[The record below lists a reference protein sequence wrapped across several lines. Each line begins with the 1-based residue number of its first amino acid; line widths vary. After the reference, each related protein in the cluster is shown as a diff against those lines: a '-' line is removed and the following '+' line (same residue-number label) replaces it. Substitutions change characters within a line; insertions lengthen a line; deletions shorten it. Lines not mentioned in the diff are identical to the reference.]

1 MAFEYKGRGVLG
13 HRARGRRRRIGFL
26 ALAAGVLVVC
36 AARAQD
42 AVAGPHRLDSA
53 AVVVF
58 IDSILPVQ
66 LERFRIPGGV
76 VAVVQGTDVVALR
89 GFGYASLETKS
100 PIDPER
106 SMFHI
111 GSTGKLITWTAAMQL
126 VEQGRVEL
134 DRDLNDYWA
143 PFRLPE
149 RFGAP
154 LTLRHLM
161 THTAGFEEGALGF
174 YLTLDTTRISTI
186 EDLVT
191 GHTPSRVRPPGQ
203 LSSYSNFGAVLAGFL
218 VERVSGEPFA
228 DYVERHVYAPLGI
241 EHSTFRE
248 PLPPAL
254 APFGVTGYSWDGER
268 FLPEPYEIDG
278 GWTPAGGTS
287 MSAGD
292 MARFMIAHLNQGSFQ
307 DAQLLAPAAEAL
319 MQRVSFRHD
328 PRLPGVAL
336 GFIEQ
341 PANGHYAIGHD
352 GDSFWFH
359 TTLVLLPEERLG
371 IFASYVGDGGTA
383 ARAALTEAFFDRFYP
398 AEDSVLGAPSVEPS
412 IPLDRYGGS
421 YRTVRMSYTKLDKIV
436 WLFQPT
442 IEVAAIGGEL
452 SIRGPG
458 ATDTA
463 TRYRPVGEHLFQ
475 RVGGAGRVAFA
486 VDGSGIPSRVFF
498 GSAPTVATERVPWS
512 ERAALWVWLM
522 GGAALIS
529 LAALVAYPLG
539 RKSRGALSP
548 ALRHAERLAVMT
560 AGLFWLTLL
569 VMVGV
574 SLGYGMSLLGR
585 IPLPFQLMLAL
596 PLGFVVMTVVLLVA
610 AVRAWRA
617 PGGAGRRT
625 WVSVVALA
633 ALVVCWFFATWNVLG
648 WRLG

>member
-1 MAFEYKGRGVLG
+1 MALEYKGRGDLG
-13 HRARGRRRRIGFL
+13 HRARGPHRRV
-26 ALAAGVLVVC
+26 GVLVLLAGALLVGETQ
-36 AARAQD
+36 AQHG
-42 AVAGPHRLDSA
+42 AAGPRQLDSA
-53 AVVVF
+53 AVVAFV
-58 IDSILPVQ
+58 DSILPAQ
-66 LERFRIPGGV
+66 LERFSVPGAV
-76 VAVVQGTDVVALR
+76 VTVVQGTDVVALR
-89 GFGYASLETKS
+89 GFGYANLETKS

-111 GSTGKLITWTAAMQL
+111 GSTGKLVTWTAAMQL
-126 VEQGRVEL
+126 VEQGKLEL
-134 DRDLNDYWA
+134 DRDLNEYWA

-149 RFGAP
+149 RFGSP
-154 LTLRHLM
+154 VTLRHLM

-186 EDLVT
+186 AELVT
-191 GHTPSRVRPPGQ
+191 EHPPSRVRASGL

-241 EHSTFRE
+241 THSTFRE

-254 APFGVTGYSWDGER
+254 EPFGVTGYSWDGER
-268 FLPEPYEIDG
+268 FVAEPYEIDG

-292 MARFMIAHLNQGSFQ
+292 VARFMIAHLNQGSYR
-307 DAQLLAPAAEAL
+307 DAQLLAPATEAL

-328 PRLPGVAL
+328 PRLPGIAL

-341 PANGHYAIGHD
+341 PANGHHAIGHD

-359 TTLVLLPEERLG
+359 TALVLLPEERLG
-371 IFASYVGDGGTA
+371 IFASYVGEGGA
-383 ARAALTEAFFDRFYP
+383 SARAALTEAFFDRFYP
-398 AEDSVLGAPSVEPS
+398 ADDSVLGAPTVEPS
-412 IPLDRYGGS
+412 ISLDRYAGS
-421 YRTVRMSYTKLDKIV
+421 YRTLRMSYTKLDKIV

-442 IEVAAIGGEL
+442 IEVAAVGGEL

-458 ATDTA
+458 AADTA
-463 TRYRPVGEHLFQ
+463 ARYRPVGEHLFQ
-475 RVGGAGRVAFA
+475 RVGDTGRVAFA
-486 VDGSGIPSRVFF
+486 VDGSGVPGRIFF
-498 GSAPTVATERVPWS
+498 GSAPTVATERVPWG
-512 ERAALWVWLM
+512 ERAALWAWLM
-522 GGAALIS
+522 GGAALVS
-529 LAALVAYPLG
+529 LATLVAYPLG
-539 RKSRGALSP
+539 RKSRGTLAP
-548 ALRHAERLAVMT
+548 ALRYAERLAVMT

-596 PLGFVVMTVVLLVA
+596 PLGFVVMTAVLMVTTI
-610 AVRAWRA
+610 RSWR
-617 PGGAGRRT
+617 GSGSLGRRIG
-625 WVSVVALA
+625 VSVVAA
-633 ALVVCWFFATWNVLG
+633 AAAVVCWFFATWNVLG